1 MNKRLFS
8 LFLFLGCCLV
18 VASVSV
24 AANSYYINPVAFVVN
39 SSGEEMLSFPMKE
52 PMPYKAF
59 TLKAPPR
66 LVLDFPKG
74 VYRGREHQVIGESD
88 LVRTVRSALHKNP
101 EVKTRIVVD
110 LQPGKVVGHRLFY
123 DENKRALQLVFSGGK
138 VAAVAAEKKEQT
150 QPVKEIRATGKK
162 ALVSAAPAV
171 KKETKVK
178 DGASPAPQKGDKAA
192 QSSQQEAVKGQEIE
206 TPQIRFISFD
216 AAKPGE
222 ERVRFRLNGFFP
234 PKISTQEETSP
245 EVICDFPGTSL
256 TKDIEGDIVTGGNL
270 VQRIRVKK
278 MKSGAD
284 VRVVLELS
292 QDKNFDLQQIFFRD
306 GNLFVLIVREFAR
319 EGI

>member
-8 LFLFLGCCLV
+8 LFLFFGCCLV
-18 VASVSV
+18 VASVSF

-39 SSGEEMLSFPMKE
+39 SSGEEMLSFPLKE
-52 PMPYKAF
+52 PVAYKAF

-66 LVLDFPKG
+66 LVLDFPKA
-74 VYRGREHQVIGESD
+74 VYRGREHQVIGESE
-88 LVRTVRSALHKNP
+88 LVRTVRSALHKEP

-138 VAAVAAEKKEQT
+138 MAVAAEQNEQV
-150 QPVKEIRATGKK
+150 QPVKKIRATGKK
-162 ALVSAAPAV
+162 ALVTVEPAV

-178 DGASPAPQKGDKAA
+178 EGATPVPQVADKAA
-192 QSSQQEAVKGQEIE
+192 QSSQQEAVKEQKIQ

-234 PKISTQEETSP
+234 PKISTEEEASP

-256 TKDIEGDIVTGGNL
+256 AKDIEGDIVTGGNL

-278 MKSGAD
+278 MKSGVD
-284 VRVVLELS
+284 VRVVLELA
-292 QDKNFDLQQIFFRD
+292 QGKNFDLQQIFFRD
-306 GNLFVLIVREFAR
+306 GNLFVLIVREFAK